1 MSPKGRR
8 EGESAP
14 KRVSAEGSPVST
26 ARPRPRTVHRVQEGR
41 TMSPAVPTLRPQR
54 RRALAMLAPL
64 ALAPLVPGCSFTR
77 PPPAKH
83 RFLLEPPMPAA
94 GARTQPYAVRIG
106 PIGVAAPYRD
116 RAIVFR
122 TTDLKYESDFY
133 NEFFVAPAA
142 MIAEAT
148 GRALVAA
155 RAFARV
161 IPAGV
166 AGDEGDFVLEG
177 FVEAL
182 YADGRVA
189 SKAEAEVSIGYFL
202 TRAAFPGGVAWSGSY
217 RERTPIAGTQPDAV
231 ADAMNASL
239 GRILAAL
246 ARDLAGA
253 ELPRP

>member
-1 MSPKGRR
+1 MSPKGRP
-8 EGESAP
+8 EGESGP
-14 KRVSAEGSPVST
+14 KRVSAEGSSMSAAR
-26 ARPRPRTVHRVQEGR
+26 ARPRAAHSVQEGR

-54 RRALAMLAPL
+54 RRALVLL
-64 ALAPLVPGCSFTR
+64 ALAPLVPGCSLTR
-77 PPPAKH
+77 PPPAKR

-94 GARTQPYAVRIG
+94 GARTQPYALRIG

-122 TTDLKYESDFY
+122 TADLKYESDFY
-133 NEFFVAPAA
+133 NEFFVSPAA

-148 GRALVAA
+148 GRALVAS

-166 AGDEGDFVLEG
+166 AGDEGDFSLEG
-177 FVEAL
+177 FVDAL

-189 SKAEAEVSIGYFL
+189 GKAEAEVSIGFFL

-239 GRILAAL
+239 GRILVAL

-253 ELPRP
+253 ELPKP

>member
-1 MSPKGRR
+1 
-8 EGESAP
+8 
-14 KRVSAEGSPVST
+14 
-26 ARPRPRTVHRVQEGR
+26 
-41 TMSPAVPTLRPQR
+41 MSPAVPTLRPQR

-64 ALAPLVPGCSFTR
+64 ALAPFVPGCSFTR

-94 GARTQPYAVRIG
+94 GARTQPYALRIG

-148 GRALVAA
+148 GRALVAS

-161 IPAGV
+161 IPPGV
-166 AGDEGDFVLEG
+166 AGDEGDFTLEG
-177 FVEAL
+177 FVDAL
-182 YADGRVA
+182 YADGRA
-189 SKAEAEVSIGYFL
+189 EGKAEAEVSIGFFL
-202 TRAAFPGGVAWSGSY
+202 TRTAFPGGVAWSGSY

-239 GRILAAL
+239 GRVLAAL
-246 ARDLAGA
+246 ARDLASA